1 MVTPRVC
8 VVGAANIDLISYVPR
23 LPELG
28 ETLHGTQFRLGYG
41 GKGANQAVMARL
53 LGADVWMVCCVGTDV
68 FGDMTVDN
76 FHAAGVD
83 STYVTRTSEASS
95 GVAPIWVEAGG
106 HNRIVCVAGANAY
119 LTEDQARNAVESVPL
134 VDVVVGQFEVPQ
146 NVTAAGFRA
155 AKERGA
161 VTVLNP
167 APAAQV
173 SAELLAVTDW
183 LIPNEVEFEFLTRA
197 SDAGSSTDAAIA
209 ESAKRFGV
217 NLVATLGDKGATIVD
232 SDGSSERITPPPATV
247 VDTTGAGDAFVGAFC
262 YGLAAGLSPVAAA
275 RLGCACATSS
285 VARPGTQSS
294 FPRATQLDEALAWAT
309 PSAIA

>member
-1 MVTPRVC
+1 R
-8 VVGAANIDLISYVPR
+8 
-23 LPELG
+23 
-28 ETLHGTQFRLGYG
+28 
-41 GKGANQAVMARL
+41 
-53 LGADVWMVCCVGTDV
+53 
-68 FGDMTVDN
+68 
-76 FHAAGVD
+76 
-83 STYVTRTSEASS
+83 
-95 GVAPIWVEAGG
+95 
-106 HNRIVCVAGANAY
+106 
-119 LTEDQARNAVESVPL
+119 

-161 VTVLNP
+161 LTVLNP

-197 SDAGSSTDAAIA
+197 LAAGDGSTDAAIT

-217 NLVATLGDKGATIVD
+217 NLVATLGDKGAAIVD
-232 SDGSSERITPPPATV
+232 SAGRSERIAPPPATV
-247 VDTTGAGDAFVGAFC
+247 VDTTGAGDAFVGAFS
-262 YGLAAGLSPVAAA
+262 YGLAAGLSPIAAA

-309 PSAIA
+309 ASAIA